1 MMRSISKYAISV
13 ALLLGVGLAP
23 CRAQKWELGVL
34 GGGGF
39 YNSAS
44 VTSPAGSG
52 DVGFKNSVAAGA
64 YLGSN
69 MYKYVGGEL
78 RYEYL
83 PGDLK
88 ASSGGTEYTFAGEA
102 HAIHYD
108 FLWHFAPTEAKI
120 RPFVSGGGGVKI
132 YRGTGAAVVSQP
144 LQRLA
149 LLTNT
154 YETKGLGSVGA
165 GIKAAAMRRVQL
177 RF

>member
-1 MMRSISKYAISV
+1 MRSIVRCAAPL
-13 ALLLGVGLAP
+13 ALLIAP
-23 CRAQKWELGVL
+23 ACWAQKWELGVL
-34 GGGGF
+34 GGGSL

-44 VTSPAGSG
+44 VTGPAGNG
-52 DVGFKNSVAAGA
+52 DVGFKNSWGVGGFV
-64 YLGSN
+64 GSN

-83 PGDLK
+83 PSDLK
-88 ASSGGTEYTFAGEA
+88 VSSGGTEATFSGEA

-132 YRGTGAAVVSQP
+132 YRGTAAAVVSQP

-149 LLTNT
+149 LLTDT
-154 YETKGLGSVGA
+154 YE
-165 GIKAAAMRRVQL
+165 
-177 RF
+177 